1 MMPNITP
8 KLKNEL
14 YQHCWQYIETRINTI
29 QQAISE
35 AQTAAN
41 EETKSSAGDK
51 YETGRAM
58 AQIDKDLN
66 TKQLAE
72 AQKIKN
78 DLLKVDI
85 SSQTNFVHL
94 GNVVKTNQGNYFI
107 AISAGKIVID
117 NTTYFAVSPV
127 SPIGSQ
133 LLKLKVNDKIIFN
146 NKPLIIN
153 EIG

>member
-1 MMPNITP
+1 MPNAP
-8 KLKNEL
+8 LNLKNEL
-14 YQHCWQYIETRINTI
+14 YQHCWQYIQTRINTI
-29 QQAISE
+29 QEAILA

-66 TKQLAE
+66 TKQLVE

-78 DLLKVDI
+78 DLLKMDI
-85 SSQTNFVHL
+85 NPQTDLVHL

-107 AISAGKIVID
+107 AIGAGKIVID
-117 NTTYFAVSPV
+117 NIIYFAVSPV
-127 SPIGSQ
+127 SPIGAQ
-133 LLKLKVNDKIIFN
+133 LLKRKVNDEIIFN
-146 NKPLIIN
+146 HKSLIIN
-153 EIG
+153 EIA